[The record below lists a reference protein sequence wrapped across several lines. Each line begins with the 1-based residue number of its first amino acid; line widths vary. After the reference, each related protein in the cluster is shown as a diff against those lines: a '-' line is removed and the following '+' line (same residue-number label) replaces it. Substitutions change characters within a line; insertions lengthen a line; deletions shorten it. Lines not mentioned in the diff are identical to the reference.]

1 MSESLKEKTAKGLF
15 WGGLSNGLQQILNL
29 LFGIF
34 IARILNAGDYGM
46 VGMLMIFS
54 AIAGII
60 QDSGFS
66 IALINKRNATHK
78 DYNAVFWFCALVGI
92 SMYLILFFIA
102 PLIARFYGI
111 PQLVPLS
118 RFLFLGF
125 LIGSLGTV
133 HGAILTK
140 KMMIKQKAKAN
151 IIAILFSGTV
161 GVIMALNGMSYWGI
175 AAQNIT
181 YMLTLVILI
190 WHYSPWKP
198 TLKINLNPLKGMFSF
213 SFKVLI
219 TNIFVQANANIFSAL
234 LGKFYNPSQVG
245 FYTQGNKWMVMGNT
259 FIASMVNGVSQ
270 PVLAEVSA
278 EKDRQLKIFRKMLR
292 FTAFVS
298 FPIMFGL
305 ALIAPELILITV
317 TDKWLPSVPIL
328 QLLCIW
334 GAVSP
339 LNTLFSNMIVSHG
352 RSNIFMWN
360 TITLGIL
367 QFGILLLL
375 HRFGIYA
382 MIIGFATV
390 NICWI
395 FIWQRFARRFIG
407 LRLIDMLKDILPYA
421 FFALLSIGISYSIVI
436 KIDNIYASVIIKFIC
451 AVILYLFFMWI
462 SRSVMFR
469 ESISF
474 IYKKRRKI

>member
-1 MSESLKEKTAKGLF
+1 
-15 WGGLSNGLQQILNL
+15 
-29 LFGIF
+29 
-34 IARILNAGDYGM
+34 
-46 VGMLMIFS
+46 
-54 AIAGII
+54 
-60 QDSGFS
+60 
-66 IALINKRNATHK
+66 
-78 DYNAVFWFCALVGI
+78 
-92 SMYLILFFIA
+92 
-102 PLIARFYGI
+102 
-111 PQLVPLS
+111 
-118 RFLFLGF
+118 
-125 LIGSLGTV
+125 
-133 HGAILTK
+133 
-140 KMMIKQKAKAN
+140 
-151 IIAILFSGTV
+151 
-161 GVIMALNGMSYWGI
+161 
-175 AAQNIT
+175 
-181 YMLTLVILI
+181 
-190 WHYSPWKP
+190 
-198 TLKINLNPLKGMFSF
+198 
-213 SFKVLI
+213 
-219 TNIFVQANANIFSAL
+219 
-234 LGKFYNPSQVG
+234 
-245 FYTQGNKWMVMGNT
+245 
-259 FIASMVNGVSQ
+259 
-270 PVLAEVSA
+270 
-278 EKDRQLKIFRKMLR
+278 MLR